1 MPKKDFT
8 QELKEQFTKGNLK
21 PSQLKRSKSTENIA
35 NPNLTVPIL
44 QKSKSAEEIVSLK
57 PSLSEQVKSLKQEL
71 VFSQNTAQNYLE
83 RLQSLEAEYSELESK
98 VKEIKETANSK
109 IEKANEKIR
118 KLREEKT
125 ELVDKN
131 NELRLQA
138 LKDFSS
144 GRENQ
149 QGIEQAVEKLVTVE
163 QSQINYKV
171 QNSQLLREKSDLEQ
185 QLKRAETRIQK
196 LYQLKGLPNSVRE
209 PILN

>member
-8 QELKEQFTKGNLK
+8 QELKEQFTKGNTK
-21 PSQLKRSKSTENIA
+21 PSQLKRSKSSEEIP

-44 QKSKSAEEIVSLK
+44 QKSKSTEEITSLK

-98 VKEIKETANSK
+98 VNELKETANSK

-118 KLREEKT
+118 KLKET
-125 ELVDKN
+125 NTLLVDKN

-138 LKDFSS
+138 LKDF
-144 GRENQ
+144 GEVRENQ
-149 QGIEQAVEKLVTVE
+149 QGIEQ
-163 QSQINYKV
+163 
-171 QNSQLLREKSDLEQ
+171 
-185 QLKRAETRIQK
+185 
-196 LYQLKGLPNSVRE
+196 
-209 PILN
+209 